1 MKFVKDKSFYIT
13 LAAIAFPVALQN
25 LIGFGVNMTDT
36 LMVGALGEAQL
47 SAVSLANQPFFIF
60 NILTFGVSS
69 GISVLTAQYWGK
81 GDILSIRKSFAIAL
95 DVAIVLSFV
104 FFVLTFFFPRAVMSL
119 YSNEEQ
125 IITLGA
131 QYLKILS
138 VAFVCYGITNTY
150 LSVLRSVEVVRIQLL
165 VYGISFLVNVVVN
178 YVLIFGKLGFPALG
192 VRGAATG
199 TVIARIAEVIIVLI
213 YRAFFEQK
221 VQLRIA
227 DLLRIDTVLLR
238 DYLRHGMPVLF
249 NELLWSVGMSLQSMI
264 IGRIGSDFVAAN
276 SIVGVVQQLT
286 TVIIFGISS
295 AAAVV
300 VGKAVGTGKNEYV
313 RRCADTLL
321 VLSVGVGLIGAAIMY
336 LLRGIAIGFY
346 NVPETTKLIAN
357 SLMIVAAVNL
367 FFVSIC
373 SINLVGTLRGAG
385 DTRFVFV
392 VDTILIWALSA
403 PLGMLSGWVLGWPAW
418 AVFICLRID
427 EPLKALA
434 ITIRLKGQ
442 KWINNV
448 TR

>member
-36 LMVGALGEAQL
+36 LMIGALGEAQL

-81 GDILSIRKSFAIAL
+81 GDVLSIRKSFAIAL

-192 VRGAATG
+192 VRGAAIG

>member
-192 VRGAATG
+192 VRGAAIG